1 MSKKIKISIITT
13 AIIILAILVSLVIF
27 LSNRNSKNVTEEYKY
42 QLINNET
49 NLYISDLVAYAG
61 DFIYFNDYIT
71 NYYAEYDVYKDK
83 QIQMPVKGQISDF

>member
-13 AIIILAILVSLVIF
+13 AIIILAILVLLVIF

-61 DFIYFNDYIT
+61 DFIYFNDYRIYFLLFKLT
-71 NYYAEYDVYKDK
+71 N
-83 QIQMPVKGQISDF
+83 